1 MKASFL
7 PEIIND
13 YRVYKK
19 GKFIGTSGEVELP
32 ELSAINET
40 NEGAGVL
47 GEIETPATG
56 QFESMVTKIK
66 FAILHENIFDLMDTT
81 KAQEL
86 TLRADGQYTDKT
98 TGDTEDVLV
107 KIIVRGKAKT
117 TNLGTLAKG
126 KKGEPELELETFY
139 LKIEIDNTTLLELD
153 KYNYIYKVNGKD
165 LMAKIRKN
173 LMG

>member
-19 GKFIGTSGEVELP
+19 GRFIGTSGELELP
-32 ELSAINET
+32 ELSAITET

-47 GEIETPATG
+47 GEVETPATG

-66 FAILHENIFDLMDTT
+66 FAILHVPIFELMDTT
-81 KAQEL
+81 ESQEL
-86 TLRADGQYTDKT
+86 TLRADGQYTDPAS
-98 TGDTEDVLV
+98 GDTEDVLI
-107 KIIVRGKAKT
+107 KIVIRGKAKN

-126 KKGEPELELETFY
+126 KKGEPELELETTY
-139 LKIEIDNTTLLELD
+139 LKIEIDGSVMLELD
-153 KYNYIYKVNGKD
+153 KYGYGYKVLGKD
-165 LMAKIRKN
+165 VMAKIRKN

>member
-13 YRVYKK
+13 YRVFK
-19 GKFIGTSGEVELP
+19 GSQFIGTSGELELP
-32 ELSAINET
+32 ELTAINET

-47 GEIETPATG
+47 GEIEVPATG

-66 FAILHENIFDLMDTT
+66 FAILHVSIFDLMDTT

-98 TGDTEDVLV
+98 TGDTQDVLV
-107 KIIVRGKAKT
+107 KIVIRGKAKT
-117 TNLGTLAKG
+117 TNLGSLTKG

-139 LKIEIDNTTLLELD
+139 LKIEIDGEEMVELD
-153 KYNYIYKVNGKD
+153 KLNYIYKVRGKD

>member
-1 MKASFL
+1 MNLL

-13 YRVYKK
+13 YKVYKK
-19 GKFIGTSGEVELP
+19 AKFIGTSGEVELP
-32 ELSAINET
+32 ELSAISET

-66 FAILHENIFDLMDTT
+66 FAILYEDIFDLMDTT

-98 TGDTEDVLV
+98 TGDTQDCLV
-107 KIIVRGKAKT
+107 KIVVRGKAKT

-126 KKGEPELELETFY
+126 KKGEPEIELETFY
-139 LKIEIDNTTLLELD
+139 LKIEIDGKTLLELD
-153 KYNYIYKVNGKD
+153 KLNYIYKVGGKD